1 MNNAVLGKSIIAGLH
16 QLVGLGADALGGM
29 LAQLCYLLLHW
40 GSQSPFFA
48 TLGAEDA
55 LFSEYIASMY
65 EDYGIMAFYKTDEEA
80 DQALASVY
88 LSFRSLHYNWYLVKN
103 LLSDDSWCGGGSRG
117 DNADLEKLNEY
128 TFGIDHS
135 NIQSLYSGLYSLI
148 YNACLIT
155 DKVEPNTTEKKRCVA
170 EAKFFRAFAHFE
182 LVTLWGTAPVVDH
195 LLATSEYRPTNSS
208 TADLWAAVEKDL
220 TEAIESGVLPS
231 KTDANDAETGIRI
244 MVSVSKRFFKRAVK
258 RNRIKRQ
265 LREAY
270 RLNKRILQPA
280 EGGLNIAFL
289 WNSNELLPSAK
300 VMEKMQTL
308 LSKINETVADT
319 PSAD

>member
-1 MNNAVLGKSIIAGLH
+1 MELTKERFTLSKQERLCSRK
-16 QLVGLGADALGGM
+16 AL
-29 LAQLCYLLLHW
+29 
-40 GSQSPFFA
+40 
-48 TLGAEDA
+48 EA
-55 LFSEYIASMY
+55 LF
-65 EDYGIMAFYKTDEEA
+65 
-80 DQALASVY
+80 
-88 LSFRSLHYNWYLVKN
+88 
-103 LLSDDSWCGGGSRG
+103 GGGSKSILAYPVR
-117 DNADLEKLNEY
+117 AVFQK
-128 TFGIDHS
+128 
-135 NIQSLYSGLYSLI
+135 
-148 YNACLIT
+148 
-155 DKVEPNTTEKKRCVA
+155 TE
-170 EAKFFRAFAHFE
+170 
-182 LVTLWGTAPVVDH
+182 
-195 LLATSEYRPTNSS
+195 
-208 TADLWAAVEKDL
+208 
-220 TEAIESGVLPS
+220 
-231 KTDANDAETGIRI
+231 ETGIRI

>member
-1 MNNAVLGKSIIAGLH
+1 MELTDERFTLPKEERLSSRK
-16 QLVGLGADALGGM
+16 AL
-29 LAQLCYLLLHW
+29 
-40 GSQSPFFA
+40 
-48 TLGAEDA
+48 EA
-55 LFSEYIASMY
+55 LF
-65 EDYGIMAFYKTDEEA
+65 
-80 DQALASVY
+80 
-88 LSFRSLHYNWYLVKN
+88 
-103 LLSDDSWCGGGSRG
+103 GGGSKSILAYPVR
-117 DNADLEKLNEY
+117 AVFQK
-128 TFGIDHS
+128 
-135 NIQSLYSGLYSLI
+135 
-148 YNACLIT
+148 
-155 DKVEPNTTEKKRCVA
+155 TE
-170 EAKFFRAFAHFE
+170 
-182 LVTLWGTAPVVDH
+182 
-195 LLATSEYRPTNSS
+195 
-208 TADLWAAVEKDL
+208 
-220 TEAIESGVLPS
+220 
-231 KTDANDAETGIRI
+231 ETGIRI

>member
-1 MNNAVLGKSIIAGLH
+1 MELTDERFTLPKEERLYSRK
-16 QLVGLGADALGGM
+16 AL
-29 LAQLCYLLLHW
+29 
-40 GSQSPFFA
+40 
-48 TLGAEDA
+48 EA
-55 LFSEYIASMY
+55 LF
-65 EDYGIMAFYKTDEEA
+65 
-80 DQALASVY
+80 
-88 LSFRSLHYNWYLVKN
+88 
-103 LLSDDSWCGGGSRG
+103 GGGSKSILAYPVR
-117 DNADLEKLNEY
+117 AVFQK
-128 TFGIDHS
+128 
-135 NIQSLYSGLYSLI
+135 
-148 YNACLIT
+148 
-155 DKVEPNTTEKKRCVA
+155 TE
-170 EAKFFRAFAHFE
+170 
-182 LVTLWGTAPVVDH
+182 
-195 LLATSEYRPTNSS
+195 
-208 TADLWAAVEKDL
+208 
-220 TEAIESGVLPS
+220 
-231 KTDANDAETGIRI
+231 ETGIRI